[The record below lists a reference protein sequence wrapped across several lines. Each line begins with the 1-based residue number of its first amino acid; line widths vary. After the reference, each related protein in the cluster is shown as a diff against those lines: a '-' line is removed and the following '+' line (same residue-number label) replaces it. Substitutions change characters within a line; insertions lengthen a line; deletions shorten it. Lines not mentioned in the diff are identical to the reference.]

1 MTVSSTILSPSVLV
15 RVSRGRKFIVLW
27 ILNEGHKWFVAFLS
41 KATYLELR
49 NWKGCGFCGLPMYES
64 DLLVYKNTLTLTLT
78 LKQNGALNRRLV
90 LSFLSC
96 HTLLPDIRNEMS
108 KITLYC
114 MTKNV
119 RQLQT
124 RDVFHKTPSTEQHKV
139 WEQLSKPRDF
149 VSSCVIDCGS

>member
-15 RVSRGRKFIVLW
+15 RLSRGRKFIVLW
-27 ILNEGHKWFVAFLS
+27 ILNEGHKWFVAVLS

-49 NWKGCGFCGLPMYES
+49 NWMGCGFCGLPMYES
-64 DLLVYKNTLTLTLT
+64 DLLVYKNTLTLTL
-78 LKQNGALNRRLV
+78 KQNGALNRPLV

-114 MTKNV
+114 MGFDAECSSITKK
-119 RQLQT
+119 RCI
-124 RDVFHKTPSTEQHKV
+124 S
-139 WEQLSKPRDF
+139 
-149 VSSCVIDCGS
+149 

>member
-27 ILNEGHKWFVAFLS
+27 ILNEGHKWFVAVLS

-49 NWKGCGFCGLPMYES
+49 NWKGCGFCGFPMYES
-64 DLLVYKNTLTLTLT
+64 DLLVYKNTLTLTL
-78 LKQNGALNRRLV
+78 KQNGALNRPLV

-108 KITLYC
+108 KITLYWGL
-114 MTKNV
+114 TKNV
-119 RQLQT
+119 RQLQ
-124 RDVFHKTPSTEQHKV
+124 TPSTEQHKV